1 MRLFQENKHERAKVQ
16 MNTKKNMHMK
26 QIQVLN

>member
-1 MRLFQENKHERAKVQ
+1 MRLFQGNKHEHAKVQ
-16 MNTKKNMHMK
+16 MNNNSHIK